1 MYSGK
6 AFAEPD
12 WGMKALMHN
21 NQRSDSLS
29 LASKRTVI
37 KCTLIASVILAALC
51 AGWFIAGCIWT
62 EQELFI
68 CLFQYTGIALLVV
81 GVVLIVVITAWPD
94 AVPVSKP
101 ESYVASI
108 NCDTFE
114 HFSGRFMKAV
124 EQEGFALIRKRL
136 LDNDDQFL
144 TFFRDGA
151 RPQYI
156 VLSYAAE
163 FDEARIHSHDG
174 YIQELISTVERSD
187 LVLLTH
193 IICAG
198 KKSPALK
205 DYCEKNTTGSLVW
218 LCRTTAGIS
227 LEERKLYIIRPKD
240 GQGVLTLKR
249 LGKQLELFMEPFM
262 V

>member
-1 MYSGK
+1 
-6 AFAEPD
+6 
-12 WGMKALMHN
+12 MHN
-21 NQRSDSLS
+21 KQKSDSLS
-29 LASKRTVI
+29 PASKRTVI
-37 KCTLIASVILAALC
+37 KCTLIANVILAALC
-51 AGWFIAGCIWT
+51 AVWFIAGCIWT
-62 EQELFI
+62 EQGLFP

-81 GVVLIVVITAWPD
+81 GGLFIIISIAWPD
-94 AVPVSKP
+94 AVPVSEP
-101 ESYVASI
+101 ESYVVSI

-114 HFSGRFMKAV
+114 QFTGRFIEGI

-136 LDNDDQFL
+136 LDNDDRFL

-151 RPQYI
+151 RPQYF

-163 FDEARIHSHDG
+163 FDEARIHSQDG
-174 YIQELISTVERSD
+174 YMQELISTVERAD

-193 IICAG
+193 IICTG
-198 KKSPALK
+198 KNSPALK
-205 DYCEKNTTGSLVW
+205 DYCEKNTTCSLIW

-249 LGKQLELFMEPFM
+249 LGKQLELFMEPFLA
-262 V
+262 

>member
-1 MYSGK
+1 MQDQIGGIKES
-6 AFAEPD
+6 
-12 WGMKALMHN
+12 MN
-21 NQRSDSLS
+21 NKQRSDSLS
-29 LASKRTVI
+29 HASKRTVV
-37 KCTLIASVILAALC
+37 KCTLIASVILTALC
-51 AGWFIAGCIWT
+51 AVWFIAGCIWA
-62 EQELFI
+62 EQGLFI
-68 CLFQYTGIALLVV
+68 CLFRYTGIALLIV
-81 GVVLIVVITAWPD
+81 GVLLIIVVTAWPD
-94 AVPVSKP
+94 AVPVSEA

-108 NCDTFE
+108 NCDSFE
-114 HFSGRFMKAV
+114 HFTGKFMKSI

-144 TFFRDGA
+144 TFFRDGS
-151 RPQYI
+151 RPQYF

-163 FDEARIHSHDG
+163 FDEARIYSHDG

-193 IICAG
+193 IICTE
-198 KKSPALK
+198 KNTPELK

-218 LCRTTAGIS
+218 ICRTTAGIS

-249 LGKQLELFMEPFM
+249 LGKQLELFMEPLLD
-262 V
+262 